1 MTAEALHTERFH
13 RFLAEFTQFIDGQ
26 PDEPAVFSQGREI
39 LSRLVAHDDWLS
51 PELAQPH
58 PQHYQQFLL
67 YLDPQERFSVVSF
80 VWGPGQATPVH
91 DHTVWGLIGMLRG
104 SELAQPY
111 ARMSDGRWAP
121 AGLAL
126 ELLPGDVEVVSP
138 RVGDVHQVSNAHKDQ
153 VSISIHV
160 YGADIGKVSRHV
172 YLPDG
177 GRKTFISGY
186 SNRPAPGVAPSASP
200 TAATPTA
207 AAGATVHAGNPSAAV
222 QASPAAALGTR
233 SEQSQASAS
242 PAAVAPDSSAPPETA
257 PSPASPFRLVE
268 PHEVH
273 QAWKN
278 RDEIALLD
286 VREED
291 PYAQGHPLF
300 AANLPMSRI
309 EVDAL
314 RRLPRQSVRIVV
326 FDAGEGL
333 AEQAAFKLQGLGY
346 GHIELL
352 RGGLTGWAASGLE
365 LFRDVNVPSKAFGEW
380 VEDQRHTPSM
390 SAQEVKALLDR
401 KADVVVLDVR
411 RFDEYQTMN
420 IPGSVSVPGGE
431 LVLRAR
437 ALAPNPST
445 RIVVNCAGRTRSI
458 IGTQSLVNAGIPN
471 PVCALRNGT
480 IGWTLA
486 QQALEHGANR
496 RFPDELPPDVVQ
508 RARQSAFALT
518 VRLGVGRIQREDLQA
533 FLAEPDRTT
542 YVLDVRTPEEYAQ
555 GHWPGALSTPGGQLV
570 QETDHTVPVRGARVV
585 LCDTDQVRAPMTASW
600 LAQMGWEVHLLQ
612 GLTPEDLSDTSAS
625 PNPQPPLPEGVT
637 PVEPAV
643 LKAWL
648 ADRSNLTQVIDV
660 GPSAAYVKRH
670 IPGAWWVLRSQLATD
685 FARVHKANRYVVTC
699 TDGLLSPHVVP
710 QLRALVRAGVDV
722 HYLQGGN
729 AAWWAQ
735 GLSGQQG
742 ESYVV
747 SQRTDRYRRP
757 YEGTQV
763 SPQAM
768 QAYLDWE
775 FGLVAQLRRD
785 GSHHFKVV

>member
-1 MTAEALHTERFH
+1 M
-13 RFLAEFTQFIDGQ
+13 
-26 PDEPAVFSQGREI
+26 
-39 LSRLVAHDDWLS
+39 
-51 PELAQPH
+51 
-58 PQHYQQFLL
+58 
-67 YLDPQERFSVVSF
+67 
-80 VWGPGQATPVH
+80 
-91 DHTVWGLIGMLRG
+91 
-104 SELAQPY
+104 
-111 ARMSDGRWAP
+111 
-121 AGLAL
+121 
-126 ELLPGDVEVVSP
+126 
-138 RVGDVHQVSNAHKDQ
+138 
-153 VSISIHV
+153 
-160 YGADIGKVSRHV
+160 
-172 YLPDG
+172 
-177 GRKTFISGY
+177 
-186 SNRPAPGVAPSASP
+186 
-200 TAATPTA
+200 
-207 AAGATVHAGNPSAAV
+207 
-222 QASPAAALGTR
+222 
-233 SEQSQASAS
+233 
-242 PAAVAPDSSAPPETA
+242 
-257 PSPASPFRLVE
+257 VE

-496 RFPDELPPDVVQ
+496 RFPDELPPDVVE

-533 FLAEPDRTT
+533 FL
-542 YVLDVRTPEEYAQ
+542 V
-555 GHWPGALSTPGGQLV
+555 
-570 QETDHTVPVRGARVV
+570 
-585 LCDTDQVRAPMTASW
+585 CDTDQVRAPMTASW